1 MKWFHKTFLW
11 ASVCCLAA
19 TATASAQP
27 TAWQPAAVPLANEP
41 AQVGPATI
49 GLRLGRPTPIA
60 SGDSRVVTA
69 FMPIGLTAPAGV
81 HKTAY
86 VARGALPT
94 LEDEP
99 KSLLLPN
106 KLPPLKPLPSAPFL
120 PVRDIQVLPLD
131 DAKIIESD
139 KGRKTTVGPE
149 KWAPPRPSLQRDSGE
164 KIIILENGVPCA
176 NDRGRPLFGIGLGG
190 DRQFYVQG
198 EWLLWTARAAHLPPL
213 VTTASPFDPEATRG
227 VLGSG
232 TTRVIFGDGNTL
244 GGLRPGARFT
254 AGYNLDPCGL
264 CALEGSFF
272 FLSRKNDSAFFDSNT
287 TPVIARPFF
296 DINTGMQDRQLTTSP
311 GILAGDVFR
320 GVGALQIE
328 QSTTL
333 LGAEVNHRRLLCG
346 GCDFQLTALA
356 GFRYLDL
363 SDHLGFQENVTSL
376 KDIPGITR
384 AGDRIFVFDR
394 FDTHNQFY
402 GGQIGASAEWRRGPW
417 SLDGH
422 FKFAMGGTQQS
433 VDIDGGQRITSVNG
447 RVQTFRGGLYALP
460 SNIGHFTQ
468 TRFAVV
474 PEVGFKLGYDFTD
487 SIRIFVGYDYLYWS
501 SVLRPGDQIDQALD
515 ANIIPN
521 SGGPFPR
528 ANQVRPIVPMRT
540 SSYWALGLN
549 AGIEFRY

>member
-1 MKWFHKTFLW
+1 MKWFRKTLLW
-11 ASVCCLAA
+11 ASVGCLA
-19 TATASAQP
+19 ATASAQP
-27 TAWQPAAVPLANEP
+27 TAWHPAAVSLANEP

-49 GLRLGRPTPIA
+49 SVRLGRPTPIA
-60 SGDSRVVTA
+60 PEESRVVNA
-69 FMPIGLTAPAGV
+69 FMPIGLAAPAGAQ
-81 HKTAY
+81 KAAY
-86 VARGALPT
+86 VARGARPM

-99 KSLLLPN
+99 ESLFLP
-106 KLPPLKPLPSAPFL
+106 KALPPLKPLPSAPFL
-120 PVRDIQVLPLD
+120 PVQDLQVLPAD

-139 KGRKTTVGPE
+139 KARKTTVDPE
-149 KWAPPRPSLQRDSGE
+149 KLAAPKLPTPRSGSDE
-164 KIIILENGVPCA
+164 KIIILEIGTPFVDHL
-176 NDRGRPLFGIGLGG
+176 DRRLFGLGLC
-190 DRQFYVQG
+190 DNRQLYVQG
-198 EWLLWTARAAHLPPL
+198 EWLLWTTRAFHLPPL
-213 VTTASPFDPEATRG
+213 VTTASPFDPELTRG
-227 VLGSG
+227 ALGFGS
-232 TTRVIFGDGNTL
+232 TRIIYGDGNTL

-287 TPVIARPFF
+287 TPVLARPFF
-296 DINTGMQDRQLTTSP
+296 NINTGMQDRQLTTSP
-311 GILAGDVFR
+311 GILPGDVFR
-320 GVGALQIE
+320 GIGNVQID

-363 SDHLGFQENVTSL
+363 SEHLGFQENVTNL
-376 KDIPGITR
+376 KDIQGIAR

-402 GGQIGASAEWRRGPW
+402 GGQIGANAEWRRGPW
-417 SLDGH
+417 WLDGH
-422 FKFAMGGTQQS
+422 FKIGIGGTDQS
-433 VDIDGGQRITSVNG
+433 VDVDGGQRITSLNG
-447 RVQTFRGGLYALP
+447 SVRTFRGGLYALP

-468 TRFAVV
+468 TRFAFV
-474 PEVGFKLGYDFTD
+474 PEVGVKLGYDFTD
-487 SIRIFVGYDYLYWS
+487 NIRVFVGYDFLYWS

-515 ANIIPN
+515 ANLIPN